1 MEIIKRQKK
10 ILLEVSI
17 FTLVIGLLTGGFVGY
32 IIKAKQSQKIIQ
44 QQERQL
50 AKKEIQVK
58 KVQDAPK
65 KQEKKE
71 IPWNLQLINE
81 AQPME
86 PAFVPEL
93 VSLNDEYSVDKRI
106 AGSVNQ
112 MLEAAKTEGLAMHI
126 CSAYRSIE
134 KQQEV
139 FNTTIAQ
146 NLNGGTDYLAAY
158 NTTKKSVALPGTSEH
173 GLGLAL
179 DIVSEAYQ
187 ELDEKQ
193 AETPESQWLAKNA
206 AKYGFILRY
215 PPEKSAETRI
225 IYEPWHYRYVG
236 VEDATKI
243 MSSGVTLEQYLK
255 DNY

>member
-1 MEIIKRQKK
+1 MLQ
-10 ILLEVSI
+10 VSLVI
-17 FTLVIGLLTGGFVGY
+17 LVIGLLAGGFVGY
-32 IIKAKQSQKIIQ
+32 TIKAKQSQKIIRQ
-44 QQERQL
+44 KERQL
-50 AKKEIQVK
+50 AQKEVQAK
-58 KVQDAPK
+58 KVQDAQK
-65 KQEKKE
+65 KQEKQEKEKKKE

-81 AQPME
+81 AQPMD

-106 AGSVNQ
+106 VESVNQ
-112 MLEAAKTEGLAMHI
+112 LLEAAKTEGLAMHI

-146 NLNGGTDYLAAY
+146 NLNEGTDYLTAY
-158 NTTKKSVALPGTSEH
+158 NTTRQSVALPGTSEH

-187 ELDEKQ
+187 ELDTKQ

-243 MSSGVTLEQYLK
+243 MGAGVTLEQYLK